1 LTVAK
6 VINVKKILAVIN
18 ATYAVTSAKCYE
30 TLRDAITEKV
40 ESNDSSGDKMEFLA
54 GLANFIHDKP
64 SPLDGSAENSA
75 PV

>member
-1 LTVAK
+1 MQLRVQS
-6 VINVKKILAVIN
+6 
-18 ATYAVTSAKCYE
+18 ATRRYE

-40 ESNDSSGDKMEFLA
+40 ESNDSSEDKMEFLA